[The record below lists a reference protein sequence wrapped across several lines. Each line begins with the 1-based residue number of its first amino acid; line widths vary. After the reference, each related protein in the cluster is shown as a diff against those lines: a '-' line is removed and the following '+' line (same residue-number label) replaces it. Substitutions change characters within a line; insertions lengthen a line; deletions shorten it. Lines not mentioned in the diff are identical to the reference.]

1 MKNREIAELFER
13 IADAL
18 EVKGETG
25 FKVVAYRKG
34 ARILQDMAEDV
45 ETVAREGRL
54 ESVPGIGEGLA
65 KKIREYLETGTMA
78 KLAEAMKGLPESLLG
93 LLEIQGLGGKTV
105 HLMHEKLGVKDIDGL
120 KRAIADGSLA
130 GLFGMGEKKVDNI
143 RKALEARERIAERIS
158 ICEAAV
164 VADEVI
170 AYLRKAPGVSRVS
183 AAGSLRRMKETVG
196 DIDILACGKDGS
208 KIIRRFT
215 RHPGAVRVLA
225 EGGTKGSVVIRTD
238 DAERQVDLRVVAER
252 EYGAALLYFTGS
264 KAHNIK
270 LRGLAKD
277 RGLKIS
283 EYGVFKGDKR
293 LASREEE
300 DCYRVLGMPWI
311 PPEMRED
318 RGEIE
323 LALEKRL
330 PRLLEAADI
339 KGDLH
344 VHTRASDGDLS
355 LGELVALARKQGY
368 SYVAVCDHSQV
379 RHVRP
384 RPGGRPAGRRDRGD
398 RGLQPDAEGL
408 PGPQGQRGR
417 HPRRR
422 VARLSRRAPRAAG
435 FRRRRHP
442 SGFKKNVTER
452 MLKALANPHVRTI
465 AHPTGRLISRREGY
479 EVDLDRVID
488 GAARHGKALELN
500 AYFDRLDLDELNLKK
515 AKSKGV
521 KISIGTDT
529 HFADGLAMM
538 RFGVGI
544 ARRAWLEKGDVL
556 NTLDADDLV
565 GRRPSAR
572 RRESGHV
579 GPERSQPFMTPRGTT
594 LATSRPSPTSWET
607 RTTSST
613 SL

>member
-1 MKNREIAELFER
+1 MKNREIAELFDR

-25 FKVVAYRKG
+25 FKVVAYRK
-34 ARILQDMAEDV
+34 ASRILQDMAEDV
-45 ETVAREGRL
+45 EAVAREGRL
-54 ESVPGIGEGLA
+54 ESVPGIGQGLA
-65 KKIREYLETGTMA
+65 KKITEYIETGKMA
-78 KLAEAMKGLPESLLG
+78 KYAEVMTGLPESLLG
-93 LLEIQGLGGKTV
+93 LLEVQGLGGRTV
-105 HLMHEKLGVKDIDGL
+105 HLVHGTLGVKDIDGL

-130 GLFGMGEKKVDNI
+130 GLPGMGQKKVENI
-143 RKALEARERIAERIS
+143 RRALEARERVAERIS
-158 ICEAAV
+158 ICEAAL

-170 AYLRKAPGVSRVS
+170 AYLRETPGVSRVS

-196 DIDILACGKDGS
+196 DIDILACGRNGAEV
-208 KIIRRFT
+208 IRRFT
-215 RHPGAVRVLA
+215 RHPRAVRVLA
-225 EGGTKGSVVIRTD
+225 GGETKGSVVIRAAD
-238 DAERQVDLRVVAER
+238 SERQVDLRVVDES

-270 LRGLAKD
+270 LRGLAKE

-283 EYGVFKGDKR
+283 EYGVFKGEKR

-318 RGEIE
+318 RGEVE
-323 LALEKRL
+323 LALEKKL

-344 VHTRASDGDLS
+344 VHTRASDGNLS
-355 LGELVALARKQGY
+355 LGEVAGLARKMGY
-368 SYVAVCDHSQV
+368 SYIAICDHSQSV
-379 RHVRP
+379 KYAH
-384 RPGGRPAGRRDRGD
+384 GLATDRLAAEIEEIEAFNRTLKGFRILKGSEVD
-398 RGLQPDAEGL
+398 ILADGSLDFPDDL
-408 PGPQGQRGR
+408 L
-417 HPRRR
+417 
-422 VARLSRRAPRAAG
+422 ARLDFVVAAV
-435 FRRRRHP
+435 H

-465 AHPTGRLISRREGY
+465 AHPSGRLISRREGY

-500 AYFDRLDLDELNLKK
+500 AYFDRLDLDELHLKK
-515 AKSKGV
+515 AKQKGV
-521 KISIGTDT
+521 RISIGTDT

-544 ARRAWLEKGDVL
+544 ARRAWLEKSDVL
-556 NTLDADDLV
+556 NTLDADGLV
-565 GRRPSAR
+565 GRKAVR
-572 RRESGHV
+572 RTSGK
-579 GPERSQPFMTPRGTT
+579 RKS
-594 LATSRPSPTSWET
+594 
-607 RTTSST
+607 
-613 SL
+613 

>member
-1 MKNREIAELFER
+1 MKNREIAGLFDR

-25 FKVVAYRKG
+25 FKVVAYRK
-34 ARILQDMAEDV
+34 ASRVLQDMTEDV
-45 ETVAREGRL
+45 EVVAREGRL

-65 KKIREYLETGTMA
+65 KKIREYVETGKMA
-78 KLAEAMKGLPESLLG
+78 KYAEAMKGLPESLLG
-93 LLEIQGLGGKTV
+93 LLEVQGLGGRTV
-105 HLMHEKLGVKDIDGL
+105 HLIHEELGIEDLDGL
-120 KRAIADGSLA
+120 KRVIADGSLA
-130 GLFGMGEKKVDNI
+130 GLRGMGEKKVDNI
-143 RKALEARERIAERIS
+143 RKALEARERVAERVP
-158 ICEAAV
+158 ICEAAL

-170 AYLRKAPGVSRVS
+170 AYLDRSPGVSRVS
-183 AAGSLRRMKETVG
+183 EAGSLRRMKETVG
-196 DIDILACGKDGS
+196 DIDVLACGKNGAE
-208 KIIRRFT
+208 IIRRFT
-215 RHPGAVRVLA
+215 RHPRAVRVLA
-225 EGGTKGSVVIRTD
+225 GGKTKGSVVIRTED
-238 DAERQVDLRVVAER
+238 SERQVDLRIVDES

-283 EYGVFKGDKR
+283 EYGVFRGEKR

-300 DCYRVLGMPWI
+300 DCYRALGMPWI

-323 LALEKRL
+323 LALDGKL

-355 LGELVALARKQGY
+355 LAEVAGLARKMSY
-368 SYVAVCDHSQV
+368 SYIAICDHSQAAKYA
-379 RHVRP
+379 H
-384 RPGGRPAGRRDRGD
+384 GLAADR
-398 RGLQPDAEGL
+398 LTAEMEEIE
-408 PGPQGQRGR
+408 
-417 HPRRR
+417 
-422 VARLSRRAPRAAG
+422 AFNRAHRG
-435 FRRRRHP
+435 FRVLKGSEVDILADGSLDFPDELLGRLDFVVAAVH

-465 AHPTGRLISRREGY
+465 AHPSGRLISRREGY
-479 EVDLDRVID
+479 EVDLERVIE

-500 AYFDRLDLDELNLKK
+500 AYCDRLDLDELHLKK
-515 AKSKGV
+515 AKRKGV
-521 KISIGTDT
+521 RISIGTDT
-529 HFADGLAMM
+529 HFADGLGMM

-556 NTLDADDLV
+556 NTLDADELIGREPSRGPA
-565 GRRPSAR
+565 GRRGR
-572 RRESGHV
+572 
-579 GPERSQPFMTPRGTT
+579 
-594 LATSRPSPTSWET
+594 
-607 RTTSST
+607 
-613 SL
+613 

>member
-45 ETVAREGRL
+45 EAVAREGRL
-54 ESVPGIGEGLA
+54 GSVPGIGEGLA
-65 KKIREYLETGTMA
+65 KKIREYLETGKMA
-78 KLAEAMKGLPESLLG
+78 KFAEAMKGLPESLLG

-130 GLFGMGEKKVDNI
+130 GLPGMGDKKVDNL
-143 RKALEARERIAERIS
+143 RRALEARERTAERIS

-164 VADEVI
+164 IADEVI
-170 AYLRKAPGVSRVS
+170 AYLRKAPGVGRVS

-208 KIIRRFT
+208 KIIRHFT

-225 EGGTKGSVVIRTD
+225 EGGTKGSVVIRTG

-270 LRGLAKD
+270 LRGLAKE

-323 LALEKRL
+323 LALENRL

-355 LGELVALARKQGY
+355 LGEVAGLARKMGY
-368 SYVAVCDHSQV
+368 SYIAICDHSRSV
-379 RHVRP
+379 TY
-384 RPGGRPAGRRDRGD
+384 A
-398 RGLQPDAEGL
+398 RGLEVERLAAEIEEIEAFNRTL
-408 PGPQGQRGR
+408 R
-417 HPRRR
+417 
-422 VARLSRRAPRAAG
+422 G
-435 FRRRRHP
+435 FRVLKGSEVDILADGSLDFPDKLLGRLDFVVAAIH

-465 AHPTGRLISRREGY
+465 AHPTGRLISRRGGY

-521 KISIGTDT
+521 RISIGTDT

-556 NTLDADDLV
+556 NTLGADELV
-565 GRRPSAR
+565 GRTAIRKERGKRAR
-572 RRESGHV
+572 R
-579 GPERSQPFMTPRGTT
+579 P
-594 LATSRPSPTSWET
+594 
-607 RTTSST
+607 
-613 SL
+613 

>member
-25 FKVVAYRKG
+25 FKVVAYRK
-34 ARILQDMAEDV
+34 ASRILQDMTEDV
-45 ETVAREGRL
+45 EAVAREGRL
-54 ESVPGIGEGLA
+54 ESVPGIGQGLA
-65 KKIREYLETGTMA
+65 RKITEYIETGKMA
-78 KLAEAMKGLPESLLG
+78 KYAEVMTGLPESLLG
-93 LLEIQGLGGKTV
+93 LLEVQGLGGRTV
-105 HLMHEKLGVKDIDGL
+105 HLVHDTLGVKDIDGL
-120 KRAIADGSLA
+120 KRAIADGSLS
-130 GLFGMGEKKVDNI
+130 GLPGMGQKKVDNI
-143 RKALEARERIAERIS
+143 RRALEARERTAGRIS
-158 ICEAAV
+158 ICEAAL

-170 AYLRKAPGVSRVS
+170 AYLRETPGVSRVS

-196 DIDILACGKDGS
+196 DIDILACGRNGAEV
-208 KIIRRFT
+208 IRRFT
-215 RHPGAVRVLA
+215 RHPRAVRVLA
-225 EGGTKGSVVIRTD
+225 GGETKGSVVIRAAD
-238 DAERQVDLRVVAER
+238 SERQVDLRVVDES

-270 LRGLAKD
+270 LRGLAKE

-283 EYGVFKGDKR
+283 EYGVFKGQKR

-318 RGEIE
+318 RGEVE
-323 LALEKRL
+323 LALEKKL

-355 LGELVALARKQGY
+355 LGEVAGLARKMGY
-368 SYVAVCDHSQV
+368 SYIAICDHSQSV
-379 RHVRP
+379 TYAH
-384 RPGGRPAGRRDRGD
+384 GLATDRLAAEIEEIEAFNRTLKGFRILKGSEVDILADGSLDFPD
-398 RGLQPDAEGL
+398 RLL
-408 PGPQGQRGR
+408 
-417 HPRRR
+417 
-422 VARLSRRAPRAAG
+422 ARLDFVVAAV
-435 FRRRRHP
+435 H

-465 AHPTGRLISRREGY
+465 AHPSGRLISRREGY

-500 AYFDRLDLDELNLKK
+500 AYFDRLDLDELHLKK
-515 AKSKGV
+515 AKQKGV
-521 KISIGTDT
+521 RISIGTDT

-544 ARRAWLEKGDVL
+544 ARRAWLEKSDVL
-556 NTLDADDLV
+556 NTLDADGLV
-565 GRRPSAR
+565 GRKAVRKT
-572 RRESGHV
+572 SGKRK
-579 GPERSQPFMTPRGTT
+579 P
-594 LATSRPSPTSWET
+594 
-607 RTTSST
+607 
-613 SL
+613 